1 MSQKLTEAVTET
13 LTELQ
18 KKVVSTILGPHSTGW
33 RHSENNAT
41 KKNQKKRG
49 KTSSQ
54 DKALVPKPAEF
65 ECNFGL
71 L

>member
-1 MSQKLTEAVTET
+1 MSQKLTEEVTET

-18 KKVVSTILGPHSTGW
+18 KKVVLTILCPHSTGQ
-33 RHSENNAT
+33 RHSENAT

-49 KTSSQ
+49 NTSSQ

>member
-1 MSQKLTEAVTET
+1 MSQKLTEEVTET

-18 KKVVSTILGPHSTGW
+18 KKVVSTILCPHSTGQ
-33 RHSENNAT
+33 RHSENNTT

-49 KTSSQ
+49 NSSQ
-54 DKALVPKPAEF
+54 DKALVPKPVEF